1 MDTSWHPDKC
11 SRLFGERTKIKND
24 KHGVLYRSD
33 KLCDKW
39 DYMNIFLQAK
49 LLPVKL
55 DTCHRVL
62 YVLLNEMMHCSWS
75 HFGEQQQILSPPF
88 DFHKMIR
95 FTQELSPAIRGFGT
109 VRPYIFHDKVRCVA
123 GCCGWGWFLFEGFMH
138 VVAAG
143 WTKFISRTLG
153 FVAKW
158 KGSKG
163 NSRSLD
169 CGSSSTFRNYSM
181 LIERLMVNHMMRIL
195 WLWPYSWYT
204 TVCSVQANNIVTLF
218 YEKLGITKLLWARFA
233 ISIASLQKWT
243 SRGDQE
249 GFDKSPACLTVW
261 VYA

>member
-55 DTCHRVL
+55 DTCHSVL

-75 HFGEQQQILSPPF
+75 HWFRGAATNSFTTFRFPQDDSIHAGTFTGNQRVWHCATIYFPRQGE
-88 DFHKMIR
+88 M
-95 FTQELSPAIRGFGT
+95 
-109 VRPYIFHDKVRCVA
+109 
-123 GCCGWGWFLFEGFMH
+123 CCGLLRLR
-138 VVAAG
+138 VVFVWRFYACSG
-143 WTKFISRTLG
+143 SWVNQISRTLG

-181 LIERLMVNHMMRIL
+181 LMIGWWWTTWCVFYGYDRIRDIQQCAVCRPTTLWRCSMRNL
-195 WLWPYSWYT
+195 
-204 TVCSVQANNIVTLF
+204 A
-218 YEKLGITKLLWARFA
+218 
-233 ISIASLQKWT
+233 
-243 SRGDQE
+243 
-249 GFDKSPACLTVW
+249 
-261 VYA
+261 